1 MIRRVAILAGAL
13 GLLAAPGTAGADST
27 LINPQ
32 GNFVHY
38 SDDVSLKNEWTV
50 FQQGTDIHFRETQ
63 DPQGTN
69 GYPFD
74 DCRAIGPKQSGN
86 SAGFEEIICPRAI
99 VKSVAIEP
107 GPGEDVVRIMLTDM
121 PVSAAGGTGSDD
133 IQTGDTADDVNGEQG
148 SDKLVTAGGDDIV
161 AGEDGNDTIDAGAG
175 NDKINGGN
183 GEDIILAGA
192 GDDTIRA
199 ADGLPEKIDCGEGN
213 DTVVADAQ
221 DQLISCENVTTQ
233 NITASPEQ
241 QQSTVDDKSA
251 PTVTVGG
258 SSNQKAKKSVRFFV
272 TCSERGIVQAIGFVD
287 ASGLNSALKGFNK
300 KVDVGGGGVL
310 VTLKLQKRV
319 MRLIKS
325 DLRKKRKPRVRVQI
339 ACVDA
344 AGNTSKPRKFWVGLR
359 K

>member
-1 MIRRVAILAGAL
+1 MIRRLAILAGAA
-13 GLLAAPGTAGADST
+13 GLLAAPGTAVADST

-38 SDDVSLKNEWTV
+38 SDDVSLKNEYTV
-50 FQQGTDIHFRETQ
+50 FQQGTDIHFRETK

-74 DCRAIGPKQSGN
+74 DCRATGPKQSGD
-86 SAGFEEIICPRAI
+86 SAGFEEIVCPRSI
-99 VKSVAIEP
+99 IKSVSVEP
-107 GPGEDVVRIMLTDM
+107 GPGEDTVRIMLTDM

-133 IQTGDTADDVNGEQG
+133 IQTGETADDVNGEQG
-148 SDKLVTAGGDDIV
+148 SDRLVTAGGDDII
-161 AGEDGNDTIDAGAG
+161 AGEDGNDTIDAGPG
-175 NDKINGGN
+175 NDKILPGN
-183 GEDIILAGA
+183 GEDIIAAGP

-221 DQLISCENVTTQ
+221 DELTGCENVTTQ
-233 NITASPEQ
+233 NITASAEQ
-241 QQSTVDDKSA
+241 QQSTVDDKTA

-258 SSNQKAKKSVRFFV
+258 SSNQRAKSSVRFFV
-272 TCSERGIVQAIGFVD
+272 TCSEKGIVQAIGYVD
-287 ASGLNSALKGFNK
+287 AAGINSALKGSNK

-319 MRLIKS
+319 MKMIKA

-359 K
+359 R